1 MAVRFPKHL
10 KPIEPQGKA
19 LLQQERNRA
28 SFNSDNLKKYI
39 FGTEYLE
46 TRERILQIL
55 LADPLLSDKSHRY
68 YNGRDFRFQ
77 KSLAAAKRL
86 VELARYNCLEV
97 RVQKN

>member
-19 LLQQERNRA
+19 LLQQERDRA
-28 SFNSDNLKKYI
+28 TFNSDHLKDHIY
-39 FGTEYLE
+39 GSDYLK
-46 TRERILQIL
+46 TRERILQL
-55 LADPLLSDKSHRY
+55 LLTDPLLSDKSHRY

-86 VELARYNCLEV
+86 VELARYDFHNIK
-97 RVQKN
+97 KNL